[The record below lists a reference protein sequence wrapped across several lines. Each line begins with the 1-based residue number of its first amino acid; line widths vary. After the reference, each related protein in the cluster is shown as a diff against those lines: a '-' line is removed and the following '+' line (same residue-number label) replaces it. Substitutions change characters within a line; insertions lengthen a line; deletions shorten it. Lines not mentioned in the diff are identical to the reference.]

1 MTRVQRRIGILLILL
16 LILFLGCFMVD
27 AAIAPIMVP
36 LLLPIVKAYGINLL
50 QFGIVFNMMTVAG
63 GVTPPVGN
71 LLYISSSIA
80 DVPIMKAAKAPIPFL
95 GALIV
100 AMLLCVFIPP
110 LVTFIPGLL
119 GS

>member
-1 MTRVQRRIGILLILL
+1 
-16 LILFLGCFMVD
+16 MVD

-36 LLLPIVKAYGINLL
+36 LLMPIVYAYGIDPLV
-50 QFGIVFNMMTVAG
+50 FGIVFNMMTVAG

-80 DVPIMKAAKAPIPFL
+80 DVPVLQAAKTTMLFL

-110 LVTFIPGLL
+110 IVTFIPSLVGW
-119 GS
+119 